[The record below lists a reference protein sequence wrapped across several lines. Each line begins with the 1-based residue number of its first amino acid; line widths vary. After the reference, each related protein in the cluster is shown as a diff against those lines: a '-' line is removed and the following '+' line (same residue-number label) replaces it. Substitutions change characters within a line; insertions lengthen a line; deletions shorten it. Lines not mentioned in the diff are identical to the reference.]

1 LEKAVTRNA
10 DMAAIT
16 DIKVLFLGKY
26 WYDKIVADPRKMQ
39 KLLNMRIIKNIDFFK
54 SWGMIKISEF
64 NNLLGEK
71 YY

>member
-1 LEKAVTRNA
+1 MGANTEC
-10 DMAAIT
+10 
-16 DIKVLFLGKY
+16 KVLFLEKK
-26 WYDKIVADPRKMQ
+26 WYDKIVDDPRKMQ
-39 KLLNMRIIKNIDFFK
+39 KLENMRILKKIDFFS